1 MKRKSVIVEKE
12 DVRNAY
18 QLFVDVKRSDKF
30 IKMYESEFM
39 FSSSSSNGDNSKSPE
54 GAGGDHFVDAS
65 EMDIA

>member
-1 MKRKSVIVEKE
+1 MKRKSAIVEKE

-39 FSSSSSNGDNSKSPE
+39 FSSSSNGDNSKSPE
-54 GAGGDHFVDAS
+54 GAGEDHFVDAS